1 MTQWQQTLE
10 VARWEFNRFVKWRQ
24 QFIGLGVMLVIGFA
38 SGFIGR
44 AVAKSE
50 AKTIRVA
57 AVGGSALGFPL
68 PTVSQIAW
76 DTSRAWSE
84 RDVRTA
90 VANDSLG
97 GAILVRSSTQVDIV
111 VRKRS
116 GWTDPLERALNAARQ
131 QSTIASLV
139 QSPQQL
145 AALTTPITV
154 STSIVGSGAASV
166 AKSTRIATVVII
178 GVGLT
183 ILLTGFGTLF
193 IGITGEKTNR
203 VTEQIVA
210 MVRPQVWMDGKII
223 GLLGSA
229 TAGTGLLLIGVV
241 VMLNVLPAA
250 LGNTGFTFPPIASD
264 YGTLAIIV
272 LVTLLGTT
280 MWFSFMAALAAT
292 IDDPNSSTRS
302 ILLFVPMLPMGLA
315 FTLIDKVDSTAAQL
329 LSIVPVTSMAVLP
342 MRLVLTTVPWWEIV
356 LSISVLVGAVYLFRT
371 VAGKVFGTAVL
382 MYGKEPSLA
391 EVWRWIRA

>member
-97 GAILVRSSTQVDIV
+97 GAILVRSSTHVDIV

-178 GVGLT
+178 GIGLT
-183 ILLTGFGTLF
+183 ILFTGFGTLF

-229 TAGTGLLLIGVV
+229 MTGTALLLTGAI
-241 VMLNVLPAA
+241 VMVNLLPAA
-250 LGNTGFTFPPIASD
+250 LGKSGFTFPPIASD
-264 YGTLAIIV
+264 YGTLAIIAA
-272 LVTLLGTT
+272 VTLLGTT

-315 FTLIDKVDSTAAQL
+315 FTLIDKVDSTAAQI
-329 LSIVPVTSMAVLP
+329 LSIVPITSMAVLP
-342 MRLVLTTVPWWEIV
+342 MRLVLTTVPWWETV
-356 LSISVLVGAVYLFRT
+356 LSLAVLVGAVYLFRT

>member
-97 GAILVRSSTQVDIV
+97 GAVIVRSATAVDIV
-111 VRKRS
+111 VRKRA

-145 AALTTPITV
+145 AALTTPISV
-154 STSIVGSGAASV
+154 RTSIVGSGAASV
-166 AKSTRIATVVII
+166 AKSTKIATVAII
-178 GVGLT
+178 GVGMT

-229 TAGTGLLLIGVV
+229 MAGTALLLTGAI
-241 VMLNVLPAA
+241 VMLNLLPAA
-250 LGNTGFTFPPIASD
+250 LGKPGLTFPPIASD

-272 LVTLLGTT
+272 AVTLLGTT

-302 ILLFVPMLPMGLA
+302 VLLFVPMLPMGLA
-315 FTLIDKVDSTAAQL
+315 FTLIDKVDSTAAQI
-329 LSIVPVTSMAVLP
+329 LSIVPITSMAVLP
-342 MRLVLTTVPWWEIV
+342 MRLVLTTVPWWETV
-356 LSISVLVGAVYLFRT
+356 LSLSVLVGAVYLFRT